1 MDQDLQEK
9 AKEMLEEMKELSRQI
24 EERKQRILDDL
35 DVDGLDNER

>member
-9 AKEMLEEMKELSRQI
+9 AKELLEQIKELSRQI

-35 DVDGLDNER
+35 GVDGLDNER